1 MFLEQ
6 QISIAEWFWWMWQA
20 SCPPKCFS
28 QLKTLSCERSRA
40 QRMLWLLWFETWETR
55 RKINISPSIIFHN
68 IIKVVRQFDL
78 VKKINTLRQAILT
91 SLLLFGHST
100 VGSPAPPPLWLV
112 RWLESDRDERSV
124 LSKVEHSSTLGA
136 EKKTLGAKK
145 MPSARHAPGVW
156 KKNSHLEQLK
166 KYASLGEKNALVN
179 TQPKD

>member
-1 MFLEQ
+1 MFLDFEGCDRPRVHQ
-6 QISIAEWFWWMWQA
+6 SV
-20 SCPPKCFS
+20 FS

-55 RKINISPSIIFHN
+55 RKINVSPSIIFHN

-91 SLLLFGHST
+91 SLLLFGRST

-124 LSKVEHSSTLGA
+124 LSKVEHSST
-136 EKKTLGAKK
+136 
-145 MPSARHAPGVW
+145 RRR
-156 KKNSHLEQLK
+156 
-166 KYASLGEKNALVN
+166 EKNARRE
-179 TQPKD
+179 KDAQRSARSWRLKKKPFRTIEKICQSRGKKRFGEHAA